1 MPTFIKNYL
10 LKDNFNDE
18 FLERKKM
25 GFSIDIK
32 SIVASNKYEI
42 FETILNSSLNNLI
55 DLRNIKKMNLVN
67 SRINSTRLWKL
78 YVLSLFLDNIGTIR
92 VD

>member
-1 MPTFIKNYL
+1 
-10 LKDNFNDE
+10 
-18 FLERKKM
+18 M

-78 YVLSLFLDNIGTIR
+78 YVLSLFLDNIGTIK

>member
-1 MPTFIKNYL
+1 
-10 LKDNFNDE
+10 
-18 FLERKKM
+18 M

-32 SIVASNKYEI
+32 SIVASNKYGI

-78 YVLSLFLDNIGTIR
+78 YVLSLFLDNIGTIK